1 MTSLKL
7 LAAGAAL
14 LLAAHAQ
21 AAETVRIGYQTA
33 PDPSQVAIVDGEYDK
48 ATGAKIEWRKFDSGA
63 GVIAALASGGIDI
76 GYAGSSPLA
85 AGVTRGAPI
94 KAFLI
99 AGLIGE
105 AETRRAQRLGI
116 QEPKDLVGKKVAVPF
131 VSTTRPNLLFAL
143 KHWGIDPLRS
153 TSSTC
158 NRRRSPLPSPAATST
173 PPMSGIRPGQRQEDR
188 QGADHLGRG
197 HQARRPDLRR
207 LDRPRRFRPRP
218 HPDIVTA
225 FTRVTLAA
233 LRPTSPAGITAYG
246 PGTALAKRSPTSP
259 APSRRRSRAG
269 RRQLY
274 PLADEQASDQLL
286 GKGTAEAIAATSAF
300 LKEPEEGRRPA
311 AGLSPHGDGRV
322 RQGRPRADQLEPK
335 AARLVRR
342 APCRKDLHVD
352 LEVRDVVVRYDA
364 AAGAV
369 TALDRLPVDR
379 ARRVRRGARRL
390 RLRQDHAAQPDGRL
404 PRARP
409 AAP

>member
-94 KAFLI
+94 QAFLI

-105 AETRRAQRLGI
+105 AEALAVRNGSGI

-131 VSTTRPNLLFAL
+131 VSTTHYSLLFAL
-143 KHWGIDPLRS
+143 KHWGIDPAEVNILNLQPPEIAAAFARGDIDATYVWDPALAS
-153 TSSTC
+153 AKKTGKVLITS
-158 NRRRSPLPSPAATST
+158 AEVAK
-173 PPMSGIRPGQRQEDR
+173 
-188 QGADHLGRG
+188 LGG
-197 HQARRPDLRR
+197 PTFVAWIARD
-207 LDRPRRFRPRP
+207 DFAKA

-225 FTRVTLAA
+225 FTKVTLAA
-233 LRPTSPAGITAYG
+233 FARYRGDPAAYG
-246 PGTALAKRSPTSP
+246 PGTALAKKIADFTGAKPEEVSEQV
-259 APSRRRSRAG
+259 AG
-269 RRQLY
+269 NYY

-300 LKEPEEGRRPA
+300 LKDQKKVDALLPDYRPTATA
-311 AGLSPHGDGRV
+311 AFV
-322 RQGRPRADQLEPK
+322 K
-335 AARLVRR
+335 AA
-342 APCRKDLHVD
+342 
-352 LEVRDVVVRYDA
+352 A
-364 AAGAV
+364 AV
-369 TALDRLPVDR
+369 N
-379 ARRVRRGARRL
+379 
-390 RLRQDHAAQPDGRL
+390 
-404 PRARP
+404 
-409 AAP
+409 